1 MPYQWSVDTYNKLTS
16 LGIPSKLTSFEGDVH
31 VPFAE
36 HGTEMETQTT
46 SFVFKQLGLKG
57 AKKDYA
63 RAGA

>member
-1 MPYQWSVDTYNKLTS
+1 MDTYDKLAS
-16 LGIPSKLTSFEGDVH
+16 LGIPSKLSSFDGNVH

-46 SFVFKQLGLKG
+46 RFVFKQLGLKD